1 MTAVISVRP
10 RGYIRLALACIVV
23 AIASYVGTVG
33 HLETWCVETSA
44 SVWDCGDGPAPG
56 VERNGEVY
64 SD

>member
-1 MTAVISVRP
+1 MQV
-10 RGYIRLALACIVV
+10 IRLALACIVV

-44 SVWDCGDGPAPG
+44 SVWDCGDGPAPS